1 MSASLQIRP
10 GTGRGTALA
19 AEGSVEAGLL
29 LSKLSFA
36 ATDPS
41 TASRRFPSPF
51 RGGFSA

>member
-1 MSASLQIRP
+1 MRGSMQFLP

-19 AEGSVEAGLL
+19 VEGAVEAGLL

-36 ATDPS
+36 ATAPS

-51 RGGFSA
+51 RGGFLA